1 MLLEKILERIRPL
14 DRSFEVE
21 AQKRLDSLTKPQ
33 GSLGKL
39 EELARRVAGIQGKVP
54 PRLGRKLLFVFA
66 ADHGITEE
74 GVSAYPKEVT
84 AQMTYNFLRGG
95 AAINVLARHYGVE
108 VEVIDVGVDYE
119 FSEPRGLRNCK
130 IRRGTSN
137 FSRGA
142 AMSRPEAMQS
152 IETGIRLVEEIAS
165 ENLFLLG
172 AGEMGIGNTSSAAA
186 ILCALTGAA
195 PRDVVGRGTGIDDPT
210 WRRKVV
216 AIERGLELNR
226 PDAKDPLDVLTKV
239 GGLEIGA
246 MTGVILGAA
255 AVQIPMVLD
264 GFISGAAALL
274 AQRLCPP
281 VQDFL
286 FASHLSPE
294 AGHKF
299 MLEALK
305 LAPVLDLA
313 MRLGEGTGACVLMG
327 LTEAAARL
335 LGEMATFESAGV
347 EKKLS

>member
-1 MLLEKILERIRPL
+1 MLLEQILNRIRPL
-14 DRSFEVE
+14 DPSFHRE

-39 EELARRVAGIQGKVP
+39 EELARQVAVIQGEIP

-74 GVSAYPKEVT
+74 GVSAYPKAVT
-84 AQMTYNFLRGG
+84 AQMTHNFLQGG

-119 FSEPRGLRNCK
+119 FSNPPGLRSCK
-130 IRRGTSN
+130 VRRGTNN
-137 FSRGA
+137 FARGA
-142 AMSRPEAMQS
+142 AMTRSEARQA
-152 IETGIRLVEEIAS
+152 IETGIRLVEEAAS
-165 ENLFLLG
+165 KNLFLLG

-186 ILCALTGAA
+186 ILCVLTGAP
-195 PRDVVGRGTGIDDPT
+195 PREIVGRGTGIDDAT
-210 WRRKVV
+210 WQRKVA
-216 AIERGLELNR
+216 AIEQALETNR
-226 PDAKDPLDVLTKV
+226 PDPKDPLDVLTKV

-246 MTGVILGAA
+246 MAGVILGAA
-255 AVQIPMVLD
+255 AFHIPMVLD

-274 AQRLCPP
+274 AQRLCGD
-281 VQDFL
+281 VHDYL

-294 AGHKF
+294 TGHRF
-299 MLEALK
+299 MLDTLK
-305 LAPVLDLA
+305 LAPVLELE

-327 LTEAAARL
+327 MVEAAAKI

-347 EKKLS
+347 EKKLP